1 MSEDERTTG
10 TLSISAADR
19 QEQSRQ
25 ATMKSARAAREGAE
39 AAGAAANAA
48 AANAGKPGSKTSE
61 FKATLL
67 AFAIS
72 AGFGAL
78 EALSHIPGPW
88 QLTAAV
94 IVGAAVASGAYSVGR
109 SKVKAAAL
117 ANLAPTVEAQSG
129 AVYLERP

>member
-1 MSEDERTTG
+1 MSEDDRTTPA
-10 TLSISAADR
+10 SATAAQK
-19 QEQSRQ
+19 QEQSRL

-61 FKATLL
+61 FKATLV

-88 QLTAAV
+88 QVTAAV
-94 IVGAAVASGAYSVGR
+94 IVAAAVAAGAYSNSRG
-109 SKVKAAAL
+109 KVKAAAL
-117 ANLAPTVEAQSG
+117 TSLAPTVEAQSG
-129 AVYLERP
+129 AVYIERP